1 VSIRTG
7 RTPRSTFAI
16 LSTLICDGPMC
27 PKEISIKLE
36 MAPRTVSFALKKL
49 LHEKILHRIPNL
61 LDMRRPKYHG
71 NMEQAKTL
79 LEQYRNTPYVSVVSP
94 LAWRKMA

>member
-1 VSIRTG
+1 MYTRAG

-27 PKEISIKLE
+27 PKELSVSLG

-49 LHEKILHRIPNL
+49 LRDKILRRIPNL
-61 LDMRRPKYHG
+61 SDMRRPKYHV
-71 NMEQAKTL
+71 NMEQARDM
-79 LEQYRNTPYVSVVSP
+79 LEKYKDTPYVSGISP
-94 LAWRKMA
+94 LTWHKIV

>member
-27 PKEISIKLE
+27 PKEISAKLD

-49 LHEKILHRIPNL
+49 LRDSILRRIPNL
-61 LDMRRPKYHG
+61 HDMRRPKYHV
-71 NMEQAKTL
+71 NMDQARDL
-79 LEQYRNTPYVSVVSP
+79 LEKYRDTPYVSCVSP
-94 LAWRKMA
+94 HVWRKMA

>member
-1 VSIRTG
+1 MSIRTG

-16 LSTLICDGPMC
+16 ISALICDGPMC
-27 PKEISIKLE
+27 PKEISVKLE

-49 LHEKILHRIPNL
+49 LSEKILRRIPNL
-61 LDMRRPKYHG
+61 LDMRRPKYHV

-79 LEQYRNTPYVSVVSP
+79 LEKYRNTPYVSGISP